1 MKKLI
6 FPAFLFFSSLCFAQS
21 PATRWDI
28 QKDTAGNYI
37 VTSFT
42 QRVFKTNA
50 EASQFLA
57 SEMDPKQAEIAEL
70 NRLLRLVLNEKPKEQ
85 PVNKH

>member
-1 MKKLI
+1 MKKL
-6 FPAFLFFSSLCFAQS
+6 LFFLLLLYSASCFAQS

-70 NRLLRLVLNEKPKEQ
+70 NRLLRLLLNEKPKEQ
-85 PVNKH
+85 PENKH